1 VEQGEGIWGSAPS
14 RQQLYI
20 ELQPVRRG
28 VGVGTIFVP
37 TARRG
42 VEASKGSGTQI
53 RVTTLIASSGFR
65 PEVGCGRHVSAGQP
79 LAH

>member
-42 VEASKGSGTQI
+42 VEEGAAST
-53 RVTTLIASSGFR
+53 R
-65 PEVGCGRHVSAGQP
+65 PRDLGLRSESPR
-79 LAH
+79 